1 MKKTRRIL
9 NLACTFLIVTAS
21 PALAND
27 TKLIQFYLNKLGYGV
42 GPVDGIAG
50 RKTRRAIEDF
60 YKEQSLFSQNA
71 TPEDVVNALIQVV
84 DQENIKGRHYGL
96 CRQDQPEH
104 HYEKR
109 FDETFNLLNHK
120 VIKTSIPAYRSFS
133 FGTQDPAKG
142 NTPSPEIKGVG
153 DVNNDGIDDL
163 IIDYYETAVQPV
175 ILLGQKNGRF
185 LVRPVSDKASARRHI
200 RNGEFVDIN
209 NDGLLDFVGFTTGDP
224 GIRWIENGSETFGQD
239 IPRGETDILLINQ
252 GDGAFINVPIPE
264 VGKNDWNHGGTSADL
279 DNDGFVD
286 ILPLREGEREKTSP
300 IINSGGKTFTLSPNE
315 YSKDISHYLT
325 SDMDSG
331 DFNGDEFQDIVV
343 TITTLQS
350 QAPAA
355 YEDVGALR
363 VLYGDGDFD
372 FRDNLEV
379 SFGRM
384 WLSAEEGQEI
394 IANFRGEMMPGT
406 NEIITEIKT
415 GNGNVEALDVDSDGH
430 VDILLGQ
437 YFTPNGLWSGSGFKF
452 YRNTG
457 TCFYDATADFF
468 PNQDTNR
475 NIKNNAFTNYIH
487 NFHMGD
493 VNNDGLP
500 DLVLQ
505 TDGANSE
512 WMQDYP
518 NKGHPYVFIN
528 QNNQVFL
535 PVNFRDGRVDSLLGL
550 DDIVPGDFNGDGLT
564 DILGLYAR
572 NQEVHVRLMF
582 PRTPVDWT
590 QVEDHFAGSYI
601 ASWYIGNVNEN
612 GKLEF
617 QGTDQLTLSK
627 GTGQFEGL
635 SGFQPNHTMRRELR
649 VQYDPDGTLSISGD
663 LDLLDPLRSYP
674 TTFSG
679 DLNDLE
685 IRTTWQEGDLI
696 VIKLL
701 PAP

>member
-27 TKLIQFYLNKLGYGV
+27 TKLIQFYLNKLGYSA

-50 RKTRRAIEDF
+50 RKTRRAIENF

-104 HYEKR
+104 HHEKR

-163 IIDYYETAVQPV
+163 IIDYYETAIQPV

-572 NQEVHVRLMF
+572 DQEVHVRLMF

>member
-9 NLACTFLIVTAS
+9 NLACTFFFVTAS

-27 TKLIQFYLNKLGYGV
+27 TKLIQFYLNKLGYSV

-104 HYEKR
+104 HHEKR

-133 FGTQDPAKG
+133 FGTQNPAKG

-331 DFNGDEFQDIVV
+331 DFNGDEFEDIVV

-572 NQEVHVRLMF
+572 DQEVHVRLMF

>member
-27 TKLIQFYLNKLGYGV
+27 TKLIQFYLNKLGYSV

-104 HYEKR
+104 HHEKR

-185 LVRPVSDKASARRHI
+185 LVRPVSDKESARRHI

-224 GIRWIENGSETFGQD
+224 GIRWIENGSETFGQH

-331 DFNGDEFQDIVV
+331 DFNGDEFEDIVV

-572 NQEVHVRLMF
+572 DQEVHVRLMF